1 MQILNFNSIDIN
13 LACQACRGAFEHGG
27 KDAAGWAI
35 IVMLM
40 IIIPV
45 LAAIGFFVY
54 RIAQRQKSFADS
66 TYDDPFLSQD
76 NSQNNSK

>member
-1 MQILNFNSIDIN
+1 MKFLTIDPI

-35 IVMLM
+35 FVMLM

-45 LAAIGFFVY
+45 LGMIGFSIY
-54 RIAQRQKSFADS
+54 RIAKRQKLHADS
-66 TYDDPFLSQD
+66 RYDDPFL
-76 NSQNNSK
+76 NS